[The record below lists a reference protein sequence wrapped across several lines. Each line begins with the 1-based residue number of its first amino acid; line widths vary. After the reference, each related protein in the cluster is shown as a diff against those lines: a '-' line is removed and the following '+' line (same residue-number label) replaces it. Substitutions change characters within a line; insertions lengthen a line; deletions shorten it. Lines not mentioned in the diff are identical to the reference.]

1 MLAAFVFLGLGVAIA
16 AFVILLM
23 LRSIMV
29 GSSPTLTLLYMRI
42 SVHDCRLLCRPR
54 KEACLA
60 YVPQAPCVAALGL
73 DRLVLSIHVAV
84 EKA

>member
-29 GSSPTLTLLYMRI
+29 ASSPTSMFLYMQI
-42 SVHDCRLLCRPR
+42 SVHDCRLLCHPWT
-54 KEACLA
+54 EACLA
-60 YVPQAPCVAALGL
+60 CVLQATSEAAL
-73 DRLVLSIHVAV
+73 
-84 EKA
+84 